1 MTDRGEPERKKSPEG
16 TSTGGGVL
24 PSLFTNPV
32 VGAITMFLSLAGI
45 ALTVVFG
52 LMAFRHRDLV
62 YMVNPARMVVVK
74 AGQTSHLTVL
84 YDQVELKGDVTAV
97 QVGIWNR
104 GNEPIRPE
112 NVLEAVT
119 LATDPRTRFLEAT
132 VRKKSRDVAGVD
144 LDLSQLESGV
154 VPISWKILEKGDG
167 ATIQVIYEGGPDV
180 APLLNGVVEGQH
192 SIRSLKLGR
201 TESARFVGISVS
213 AGILSAVLAV
223 AGRAL
228 AGDLKSR
235 KRPRRRELG
244 RVWWIGMT
252 VGTLAVLGAAM
263 YLLAVDILS
272 TPGPPP
278 FGF

>member
-1 MTDRGEPERKKSPEG
+1 MTDREEPERKKSPEG

-62 YMVNPARMVVVK
+62 YMVNPARIAVVK

-84 YDQVELKGDVTAV
+84 YDQVELEGDVTAV

-112 NVLEAVT
+112 NLLEAVT
-119 LATDPRTRFLEAT
+119 LTTDPRTRFLEAT

-192 SIRSLKLGR
+192 SIRSLKLGE
-201 TESARFVGISVS
+201 TGSTKFVSIS
-213 AGILSAVLAV
+213 AGMLLAMLASA
-223 AGRAL
+223 GMAL
-228 AGDLKSR
+228 VNDLKSR
-235 KRPRRRELG
+235 KRPGRWGRG

-252 VGTLAVLGAAM
+252 VATVAGLGAVIG
-263 YLLAVDILS
+263 LLAVSILS